1 MKNKTIINRSLL
13 LLAVLMLSMGVFA
26 RVTVTGSVFEKATGE
41 PIIGASI
48 LEEGT
53 SNGTITDFDGNFVI
67 TVEDGAKL
75 QVSYMGFQTQT
86 LPAANGMRVNLE
98 EDNFTLQEVVAVG
111 YGSQK
116 KKEVTG
122 SVASVKAEDFN
133 AGVQSS
139 PVGLLQ
145 GKVAGLN
152 ISRTTADPT
161 NTGYNIQ
168 IRGFSTLG
176 QGTGS
181 TPLYIVDGV
190 PTDNIDNIS
199 PDEIAAMDVL
209 KDGSAAAIYGT
220 RGTNGVI
227 LITTKRGATAG
238 TDKIETQLE
247 YSGYVN
253 MSWINSNLGMAN
265 AEEFR
270 SLKDYTNGKTSGIDH
285 GYTTNWTKALSRD
298 VAITHNHNLAIT
310 GAHRNFSYRAS
321 VNLKDA
327 QGIAL
332 NNGRRDITAKLAADQ
347 KALNGWL
354 KLQYDVTYLHYRNDY
369 SDGDFYT
376 QAALLNPTYPIKD
389 ATSANGYYLVT
400 NSGQYNPVEYLNMKE
415 SYKDG
420 NYFRG
425 SLKATVDI
433 KSVEGL
439 KVNAFA
445 AFEEG
450 DNRSYGYTDPNLLSP
465 NAASAG
471 DWAYRN
477 TDNNFTQLYEA
488 TIDYANNWG
497 KHGLVAVAGFS
508 YQHFLYDGADISN
521 RGFVMSSIKY
531 YSIGEGQAD
540 KDNLNVKSYRNSYAL
555 AAAFARVNYNYAD
568 RYLLSASLRAEGSS
582 RFGAN
587 NKWGYFPAVSAGW
600 RIKGESFMSDAD
612 WCNEMKLR
620 AGFGVTGNNVGSSL
634 KSVALLSKTD
644 VITFA
649 GKDINTYSV
658 SQNVNPDL
666 KWERKFEYN
675 IGLDYGFFNNR
686 MYGSLEAYVR
696 NTKDLLWN
704 YEVPTPPY
712 QYTTLLANAGEML
725 SYGVE
730 LALTGVPIQQGDW
743 TWTSGLTL
751 AWNENKITKLSDP
764 SKGFNYSTSPQGSLY
779 GNKFNGSDSYT
790 QILEEGGIVGQ
801 FYGYKFLGF
810 NSEGKWV
817 YEDQYG
823 SPTTS
828 PTTADKKYLGS
839 AQPIITYG
847 WNNTVKWRDLD
858 LTIFLRGVL
867 GNKVLN
873 ATRFMYTPDGT
884 DPSTEYNFFVKDV
897 ASGRGPAVN
906 NGAVFADYEH
916 FSDYWLESGS
926 YLKCDNITVGYTFK
940 FPESNYIRS
949 LRIYATG
956 QNLFTITSYSGLDP
970 EINTSIIDYPGID
983 INNYYP
989 KTGSFLFGLNL
1000 NLL

>member
-1 MKNKTIINRSLL
+1 MMKHKHLSL
-13 LLAVLMLSMGVFA
+13 VLMAVALAFTSLAHAQIKG
-26 RVTVTGSVFEKATGE
+26 TVFEESTGY
-41 PIIGASI
+41 PVIGASI
-48 LEEGT
+48 LQVGT
-53 SNGTITDFDGNFVI
+53 TNGVITDFDGNFELNVPEGTEI
-67 TVEDGAKL
+67 
-75 QVSYMGFQTQT
+75 QISYMGFAPQT
-86 LPAANGMRVNLE
+86 LPAKDGMVVNLK
-98 EDNFTLQEVVAVG
+98 EDAIQIQEVVAVG

-122 SVASVKAEDFN
+122 SVASIKAEDFN

-152 ISRTTADPT
+152 ISRTTSDPT
-161 NTGYNIQ
+161 STGYNIQ

-181 TPLYIVDGV
+181 SPLYIVDGV

-227 LITTKRGATAG
+227 LITTKRGATQG
-238 TDKIETQLE
+238 GDKVETQVE

-253 MSWINSNLGMAN
+253 VAWINSSLGMAN

-270 SLKDYTNGKTSGIDH
+270 NLSNYTGGKLTSMDH
-285 GYTTNWTKALSRD
+285 GANTDWTAALSRKA
-298 VAITHNHNLAIT
+298 AITHNHNLAVS
-310 GAHRNFSYRAS
+310 GAHKNFSYRAS
-321 VNLKDA
+321 VNFKDA
-327 QGIAL
+327 QGIAK
-332 NNGRRDITAKLAADQ
+332 NNGRRDISAKLAADQ

-354 KLQYDVTYLHYRNDY
+354 KLQYDVAYMHYRNDY
-369 SDGDFYT
+369 SDGAFYT
-376 QAALLNPTYPIKD
+376 QAALLNPTYPIYNE
-389 ATSANGYYLVT
+389 TSPNGYEIIT

-415 SYKDG
+415 AYQEG

-433 KSVEGL
+433 KVVEGL

-450 DNRSYGYTDPNLLSP
+450 DNNSYGYTSPKLLSP

-477 TDNNFTQLYEA
+477 GDNAFKQLYEG
-488 TIDYANNWG
+488 TIDYVGSWG
-497 KHGLVAVAGFS
+497 KHSLVAVAGFS
-508 YQHFLYDGADISN
+508 YQRFLYDGQNISN
-521 RGFVMSSIKY
+521 RGFVMESTKY

-540 KDNLNVKSYRNSYAL
+540 KDNLTVSSYRNSYAL

-568 RYLLSASLRAEGSS
+568 KYLLSASLRAEGSS

-600 RIKGESFMSDAD
+600 RIKGEQFMSSAD
-612 WCNEMKLR
+612 WCNELKLR

-634 KSVALLSKTD
+634 RSVALLSKSD

-649 GKDINTYSV
+649 GKDINTYTV
-658 SQNVNPDL
+658 TQNVNPDL

-675 IGLDYGFFNNR
+675 LGLDFGFLDNR
-686 MYGSLEAYVR
+686 LTGSLEGYVR
-696 NTKDLLWN
+696 NTKDLLWY

-730 LALTGVPIQQGDW
+730 LALTGVPVKRGNW

-751 AWNENKITKLSDP
+751 AWNKNHITKLSDP

-801 FYGYKFLGF
+801 FYGYKFMGI
-810 NSEGKWV
+810 NSEGQWV

-823 SPTTS
+823 DPTTNPQTS
-828 PTTADKKYLGS
+828 DKKYLGS
-839 AQPIITYG
+839 AQPAVTYG
-847 WNNTVKWRDLD
+847 WNNTVKWKDLD
-858 LTIFLRGVL
+858 ITIFFRGVL

-884 DPSTEYNFFVKDV
+884 DPSTDYNFFVKDV
-897 ASGRGPAVN
+897 ASH
-906 NGAVFADYEH
+906 NGAGGGAVYADYQH
-916 FSDYWLESGS
+916 FSDYWLEDGS
-926 YLKCDNITVGYTFK
+926 YLKCDNITVGYTFR
-940 FPESNYIRS
+940 FPESKYVRS
-949 LRIYATG
+949 LRLYATG

-970 EINTSIIDYPGID
+970 EINTSCIDYPGID

-989 KTGSFLFGLNL
+989 KTGSFLFGVNL

>member
-1 MKNKTIINRSLL
+1 MMKHKHLSL
-13 LLAVLMLSMGVFA
+13 VLMAVAMAFS
-26 RVTVTGSVFEKATGE
+26 TVAHAQISGTVFEESTGY
-41 PIIGASI
+41 PVIGASI
-48 LEEGT
+48 LQVGT
-53 SNGTITDFDGNFVI
+53 TNGVITDFDGNFELNVPEGTQI
-67 TVEDGAKL
+67 
-75 QVSYMGFQTQT
+75 QVSYMGFAPQT
-86 LPAANGMRVNLE
+86 LPAKNGMVVNLK
-98 EDNFTLQEVVAVG
+98 EDAIQIQEVVAVG

-122 SVASVKAEDFN
+122 SVVSLKAEDFN
-133 AGVQSS
+133 TGMQAG
-139 PVGLLQ
+139 PAGMLQ

-152 ISRTTADPT
+152 ISRTTSDPT
-161 NTGYNIQ
+161 STSYNIQ

-181 TPLYIVDGV
+181 NPLYIVDGV

-227 LITTKRGATAG
+227 LITTKRGAQPGA
-238 TDKIETQLE
+238 DKVETQVE
-247 YSGYVN
+247 YAGYVN
-253 MSWINSNLGMAN
+253 VSWINSKLGMAN

-270 SLKDYTNGKTSGIDH
+270 NLSKYTDGKLNGIDH
-285 GYTTNWTKALSRD
+285 GETTDWTAALSRKA
-298 VAITHNHNLAIT
+298 AITHNHNLAIA

-321 VNLKDA
+321 VNFKDA
-327 QGIAL
+327 QGIAI
-332 NNGRRDITAKLAADQ
+332 NNGRRDISAKLAADQ

-354 KLQYDVTYLHYRNDY
+354 KLQYDIAYMHYRNDY
-369 SDGDFYT
+369 SDGAFYT
-376 QAALLNPTYPIKD
+376 QAALLNPTYPIYDKE
-389 ATSANGYYLVT
+389 SANGFYT
-400 NSGQYNPVEYLNMKE
+400 ISNSGQYNPIEYLNMKE
-415 SYKDG
+415 AYQEG

-425 SLKATVDI
+425 SLRAIVDI
-433 KSVEGL
+433 KAVEGL
-439 KVNAFA
+439 KVNMFA

-450 DNRSYGYTDPNLLSP
+450 DNNSYGYTSPKILSP

-477 TDNNFTQLYEA
+477 GDNQFKQLYEG
-488 TIDYANNWG
+488 TIEYANNFG
-497 KHGLVAVAGFS
+497 KHSLVAIAGFS
-508 YQHFLYDGADISN
+508 YQHFLYDGQNISN
-521 RGFVMSSIKY
+521 RGFVMESTKY

-540 KDNLNVKSYRNSYAL
+540 KDNLTVSSYRNSYAL
-555 AAAFARVNYNYAD
+555 AAAFARVNYNYAE
-568 RYLLSASLRAEGSS
+568 RYLLSVSLRAEGSS

-600 RIKGESFMSDAD
+600 RIKGEPFMSNAD

-634 KSVALLSKTD
+634 KSIALLSKSD

-649 GKDINTYSV
+649 GKEINTYTV
-658 SQNVNPDL
+658 TQNVNPDL

-675 IGLDYGFFNNR
+675 LGLDFGFLDSRLN
-686 MYGSLEAYVR
+686 GSLEGYVR
-696 NTKDLLWN
+696 NTKDLLWY

-730 LALTGVPIQQGDW
+730 LALNTVPVKRGNW
-743 TWTSGLTL
+743 TWTSSLTL
-751 AWNENKITKLSDP
+751 AWNKNRITKLSDP
-764 SKGFNYSTSPQGSLY
+764 DKGFNYSTSPQGSLY

-801 FYGYKFLGF
+801 FYGYKWLGF
-810 NSEGKWV
+810 DSEGTWV

-823 SPTTS
+823 SPTTA

-839 AQPIITYG
+839 AQPAVTYG
-847 WNNTVKWRDLD
+847 WNNVIRWKDLD
-858 LTIFLRGVL
+858 ITIFFRGVL

-884 DPSTEYNFFVKDV
+884 DPSTDYNFFVKDLV
-897 ASGRGPAVN
+897 GGKGVNGGPVY
-906 NGAVFADYEH
+906 ADYQH
-916 FSDYWLESGS
+916 FSDYWLEDGS
-926 YLKCDNITVGYTFK
+926 YLKLDNLTVGYTFK
-940 FPESNYIRS
+940 FPESKYVRS
-949 LRIYATG
+949 LRLYATG

-970 EINTSIIDYPGID
+970 EINTSCIDYPGID

-989 KTGSFLFGLNL
+989 KTASFLFGVNL

>member
-1 MKNKTIINRSLL
+1 MKNKTLSLSL
-13 LLAVLMLSMGVFA
+13 TALMLIFGMTLQA
-26 RVTVTGSVFEKATGE
+26 QITGTVFEESTGE
-41 PIIGASI
+41 PVIGASI
-48 LEEGT
+48 LQVGT
-53 SNGTITDFDGNFVI
+53 TNGTITDFDGNFELNVAEG
-67 TVEDGAKL
+67 TEL
-75 QVSYMGFQTQT
+75 QFSYMGFQTQT
-86 LPAANGMRVNLE
+86 LPAKNGMVVRLA
-98 EDNFTLQEVVAVG
+98 EDTHQLQEVVAVG

-122 SVASVKAEDFN
+122 SVASIKAEDFN
-133 AGVQSS
+133 AGVQSN

-152 ISRTTADPT
+152 ISRTTTDPT
-161 NTGYNIQ
+161 STGYNIQ

-181 TPLYIVDGV
+181 SPLYIVDGV

-199 PDEIAAMDVL
+199 PDEIASMDVL

-238 TDKIETQLE
+238 TDKVETQVE
-247 YSGYVN
+247 YSGYLNVA
-253 MSWINSNLGMAN
+253 WINSKLGMAT
-265 AEEFR
+265 ADEFR
-270 SLKDYTNGKTSGIDH
+270 SLSSYTGGKLAGLDH
-285 GYTTNWTKALSRD
+285 GASTDWTAALSRKA
-298 VAITHNHNLAIT
+298 AITHNHNLAIS

-321 VNLKDA
+321 INYKDA

-332 NNGRRDITAKLAADQ
+332 KNGRREISAKLAADQ

-354 KLQYDVTYLHYRNDY
+354 KLQYDFAYMHYRNDY
-369 SDGDFYT
+369 SDGNYYT
-376 QAALLNPTYPIKD
+376 QAALLNPTYPIYD
-389 ATSANGYYLVT
+389 STSPNGYFLVT
-400 NSGQYNPVEYLNMKE
+400 NSGQNNPVEYLNMKE
-415 SYKDG
+415 AYKDG

-425 SLKATVDI
+425 SVKATVDI

-445 AFEEG
+445 AIEEG
-450 DNRSYGYTDPNLLSP
+450 DNNEYGYTDPKLLSP

-477 TDNNFTQLYEA
+477 GDKAFKQLYEG
-488 TIDYANNWG
+488 TIDYANSWG

-508 YQHFLYDGADISN
+508 YQHFLYDGQNISN
-521 RGFVMSSIKY
+521 RGFVMSSTKY

-540 KDNLNVKSYRNSYAL
+540 KDNLTVSSYRNSYAL
-555 AAAFARVNYNYAD
+555 AAAFARINYNYAD
-568 RYLLSASLRAEGSS
+568 KYLLSASLRVEGSS

-600 RIKGESFMSDAD
+600 RIKGEPFMSDAN
-612 WCNEMKLR
+612 WCNELKLR

-634 KSVALLSKTD
+634 RSVALLSKSD

-675 IGLDYGFFNNR
+675 LGVDYAFLDNR
-686 MYGSLEAYVR
+686 LSGSLEGYVR
-696 NTKDLLWN
+696 QTKDLLWN

-712 QYTTLLANAGEML
+712 QYTTLLANAGQML

-730 LALTGVPIQQGDW
+730 LAVTGVPVKQGDW

-751 AWNENKITKLSDP
+751 AWNQNKITKLSDP
-764 SKGFNYSTSPQGSLY
+764 DKGFNYSTSYQGSLY

-790 QILEEGGIVGQ
+790 QVLEEGGIVGQ

-810 NSEGKWV
+810 DSSGKWV

-823 SPTTS
+823 SPTTN
-828 PTTADKKYLGS
+828 PTTADKKYIGS
-839 AQPIITYG
+839 AQPAVTYG
-847 WNNTVKWRDLD
+847 WNNTVKYKNLD
-858 LTIFLRGVL
+858 MTIFFRGVL

-884 DPSTEYNFFVKDV
+884 DPLTEYNFFVKDV
-897 ASGRGPAVN
+897 AGKGPYSSNAVY
-906 NGAVFADYEH
+906 ADYQH

-926 YLKCDNITVGYTFK
+926 YLKCDNITIGYTWHFK
-940 FPESNYIRS
+940 DNNYVRS
-949 LRIYATG
+949 LRLYGTG

-970 EINTSIIDYPGID
+970 EINTSCIDYPGID

-989 KTGSFLFGLNL
+989 KTGSFLFGVNL

>member
-1 MKNKTIINRSLL
+1 MMKHKHLSL
-13 LLAVLMLSMGVFA
+13 VLMALAMVFA
-26 RVTVTGSVFEKATGE
+26 TTAQAQIKGTVFEESTGE
-41 PIIGASI
+41 PVIGASI
-48 LEEGT
+48 LQVGT
-53 SNGTITDFDGNFVI
+53 TNGVITDFDGNFELNVPEG
-67 TVEDGAKL
+67 TEL
-75 QVSYMGFQTQT
+75 QFSYMGFQAQT
-86 LPAANGMRVNLE
+86 LPAKNGMVVRLK
-98 EDNFTLQEVVAVG
+98 EDAIQIQEVVAVG

-122 SVASVKAEDFN
+122 SVASLKAEDFN

-152 ISRTTADPT
+152 ISRTTSDPT
-161 NTGYNIQ
+161 STGYNIQ

-181 TPLYIVDGV
+181 APLYIVDGV

-199 PDEIAAMDVL
+199 PDEIASMDVL

-227 LITTKRGATAG
+227 LITTKRGATQG
-238 TDKIETQLE
+238 GDKIETQVE
-247 YSGYVN
+247 YSGYLNVA
-253 MSWINSNLGMAN
+253 WINSSLGMAN
-265 AEEFR
+265 AEQFR
-270 SLKDYTNGKTSGIDH
+270 ALSEYTNGKMKGNDH
-285 GYTTNWTKALSRD
+285 GATTDWTKALSRTA
-298 VAITHNHNLAIT
+298 AITHNHNLAVS

-321 VNLKDA
+321 VNYKDA
-327 QGIAL
+327 QGIAK
-332 NNGRRDITAKLAADQ
+332 NNGRREISAKLAADQ

-354 KLQYDVTYLHYRNDY
+354 KLQYDVAYMHYRNDY
-369 SDGDFYT
+369 SDGAFYT
-376 QAALLNPTYPIKD
+376 QAALLNPTYPIYDEK
-389 ATSANGYYLVT
+389 SENGYEIIT

-415 SYKDG
+415 AYQDG

-433 KSVEGL
+433 KAVEGL
-439 KVNAFA
+439 KINAFA

-450 DNRSYGYTDPNLLSP
+450 DNNSYGYTSPKLKSP

-477 TDNNFTQLYEA
+477 GDKAFKQLYEG
-488 TIDYANNWG
+488 TIDYAGSWG
-497 KHGLVAVAGFS
+497 KHSLVAVAGFS
-508 YQHFLYDGADISN
+508 YQHFLYDGQNISN
-521 RGFVMSSIKY
+521 RGFVMETTKY

-540 KDNLNVKSYRNSYAL
+540 KDNLNVSSYRNSYAL
-555 AAAFARVNYNYAD
+555 AAAFARVNYNFAEK
-568 RYLLSASLRAEGSS
+568 YLLSASLRVEGSS
-582 RFGAN
+582 RFGVN

-600 RIKGESFMSDAD
+600 RIKGEEFMRDKD
-612 WCNEMKLR
+612 WCNELKLR

-634 KSVALLSKTD
+634 KSIALLSKSD

-649 GKDINTYSV
+649 GKEINTYTV
-658 SQNVNPDL
+658 TQNVNPDL

-675 IGLDYGFFNNR
+675 LGLDYGFLENR
-686 MYGSLEAYVR
+686 LTGSLEGYVR
-696 NTKDLLWN
+696 NTKDLLWY

-730 LALTGVPIQQGDW
+730 LAVTGVPVKRGNW

-751 AWNENKITKLSDP
+751 AWNKNKITKLSDP
-764 SKGFNYSTSPQGSLY
+764 DKGFNYSTSPQGSLY

-801 FYGYKFLGF
+801 FYGYKWLGF
-810 NSEGKWV
+810 DSNGDWV

-823 SPTTS
+823 GPTTN
-828 PTTADKKYLGS
+828 PTTADKQYLGS
-839 AQPIITYG
+839 AQPAVTYG
-847 WNNTVKWRDLD
+847 WNNTVKWKDLD
-858 LTIFLRGVL
+858 ITIFFRGVL

-884 DPSTEYNFFVKDV
+884 DPLTDYNFFVKDV
-897 ASGRGPAVN
+897 ASHNGP
-906 NGAVFADYEH
+906 NGGPVFADYQH
-916 FSDYWLESGS
+916 FSDYWLEDGS

-940 FPESNYIRS
+940 FPESKYVRS

-970 EINTSIIDYPGID
+970 EINTSCIDYPGID

-989 KTGSFLFGLNL
+989 KTGSFLFGVNL

>member
-1 MKNKTIINRSLL
+1 MKNKTLSLSL
-13 LLAVLMLSMGVFA
+13 TALMLIFGMTLQA
-26 RVTVTGSVFEKATGE
+26 QITGTVFEESTGE
-41 PIIGASI
+41 PVIGASI
-48 LEEGT
+48 LQVGT
-53 SNGTITDFDGNFVI
+53 TNGTITDFDGNFELNVAEG
-67 TVEDGAKL
+67 TEL
-75 QVSYMGFQTQT
+75 QFSYMGFQTQT
-86 LPAANGMRVNLE
+86 LPAKNGMVVRLA
-98 EDNFTLQEVVAVG
+98 EDTHQLQEVVAVG

-122 SVASVKAEDFN
+122 SVASIKAEDFN
-133 AGVQSS
+133 AGVQSN

-152 ISRTTADPT
+152 ISRTTTDPT
-161 NTGYNIQ
+161 STGYNIQ

-181 TPLYIVDGV
+181 SPLYIVDGV

-199 PDEIAAMDVL
+199 PDEIASMDVL

-227 LITTKRGATAG
+227 LITTKRGAAAG
-238 TDKIETQLE
+238 GDKAETQLE

-253 MSWINSNLGMAN
+253 VAWINSSLGMAN
-265 AEEFR
+265 AEQFR
-270 SLKDYTNGKTSGIDH
+270 NLSAMTGGKIAGLDH
-285 GYTTNWTKALSRD
+285 GATTDWTAAISRKA
-298 VAITHNHNLAIT
+298 AITHNHNLAIS

-321 VNLKDA
+321 VNFKDA

-332 NNGRRDITAKLAADQ
+332 KNGRREIVAKLAADQ

-354 KLQYDVTYLHYRNDY
+354 KLQYDATYMHYRNDY
-369 SDGDFYT
+369 SDDAFYT
-376 QAALLNPTYPIKD
+376 QAALLNPTMPIYD
-389 ATSANGYYLVT
+389 ETSPNGYYQVT
-400 NSGQYNPVEYLNMKE
+400 NSGQNNPVEYMNYLNA
-415 SYKDG
+415 YKDG

-433 KSVEGL
+433 KTVPGL

-450 DNRSYGYTDPNLLSP
+450 DNRYYKYVDPLLSSP

-471 DWAYRN
+471 DWANRSM
-477 TDNNFTQLYEA
+477 DNNFTQLYEA
-488 TIDYANNWG
+488 TVDYAGQWG
-497 KHGLVAVAGFS
+497 GHTLTAVAGFS
-508 YQHFLYDGADISN
+508 YQHFMNDWENIAN
-521 RGFVMSSIKY
+521 RGFVMSSTMY
-531 YSIGEGQAD
+531 YRIGEGAAD
-540 KDNLNVKSYRNSYAL
+540 KSNLTVSSGRSSYAL
-555 AAAFARVNYNYAD
+555 AAAFARVNYNYKEK
-568 RYLLSASLRAEGSS
+568 YLVSASVRAEGSS

-587 NKWGYFPAVSAGW
+587 NKWGLFPAVSAGW
-600 RIKGESFMSDAD
+600 RIKGEDFMSDAD
-612 WCNEMKLR
+612 WCDDLKLR
-620 AGFGVTGNNVGSSL
+620 AGFGVTGNNVGESL
-634 KSVALLSKTD
+634 KSIALLSKSD

-649 GKDINTYSV
+649 GKDINTYTV
-658 SQNVNPDL
+658 TQNVNPDL

-675 IGLDYGFFNNR
+675 LGLDFAFLKNR
-686 MYGSLEAYVR
+686 LTGSLEGYVR
-696 NTKDLLWN
+696 NTKDLLWY

-712 QYTTLLANAGEML
+712 QYTTLLANAGEMI

-730 LALTGVPIQQGDW
+730 LAVTGIPVQTKDV

-751 AWNENKITKLSDP
+751 AWNQNKITKLSDP
-764 SKGFNYSTSPQGSLY
+764 DKGFNYSTSPQGNLY

-790 QILEEGGIVGQ
+790 QVLEEGGIVGQ
-801 FYGYKFLGF
+801 FYGYKFLGI

-817 YEDQYG
+817 YEDRFG
-823 SPTTS
+823 SPTAN
-828 PTTADKKYLGS
+828 PTASDKQYLGS
-839 AQPIITYG
+839 AQPILTYG
-847 WNNTVKWRDLD
+847 WNNTVKWKDLD
-858 LTIFLRGVL
+858 VTIFFRGVL

-884 DPSTEYNFFVKDV
+884 DVTTDYNFFVKDI
-897 ASGRGPAVN
+897 ASGNGAAVN
-906 NGAVFADYEH
+906 GGAVYADYQH

-940 FPESNYIRS
+940 FPESKYVRS
-949 LRIYATG
+949 LRLYATG

-970 EINTSIIDYPGID
+970 EINTSCIDYPGID

-989 KTGSFLFGLNL
+989 KTGSFLFGVNL

>member
-1 MKNKTIINRSLL
+1 MMKHKHLSLVL
-13 LLAVLMLSMGVFA
+13 TAVLMTFASMAQAQIKG
-26 RVTVTGSVFEKATGE
+26 TVYEESTGE
-41 PIIGASI
+41 PVIGASI
-48 LEEGT
+48 LQVGT
-53 SNGTITDFDGNFVI
+53 TNGVITDFDGNFELNVPEG
-67 TVEDGAKL
+67 TEL
-75 QVSYMGFQTQT
+75 QFSYMGFQPQT
-86 LPAANGMRVNLE
+86 LPAKNGMTVRLK
-98 EDNFTLQEVVAVG
+98 EDAIQIQEVVAVG

-152 ISRTTADPT
+152 ISRTTSDPT
-161 NTGYNIQ
+161 STSYNIQ

-199 PDEIAAMDVL
+199 PDEIASMDVL

-227 LITTKRGATAG
+227 LITTKRGATVG
-238 TDKIETQLE
+238 TEKVETQVE

-253 MSWINSNLGMAN
+253 VAWINSSLGMAT

-270 SLKDYTNGKTSGIDH
+270 NLSKYTGGKLDVMDH
-285 GYTTNWTKALSRD
+285 GATTDWTAALSRKA
-298 VAITHNHNLAIT
+298 AITHNHNLAVA

-321 VNLKDA
+321 VNFKDA
-327 QGIAL
+327 QGIAK
-332 NNGRRDITAKLAADQ
+332 NNGRREISAKLAADQ

-354 KLQYDVTYLHYRNDY
+354 KLQYDVAYMHYRNDY
-369 SDGDFYT
+369 SDGAFYT
-376 QAALLNPTYPIKD
+376 QAALLNPTYPIYD
-389 ATSANGYYLVT
+389 ETSPNGYEIIT

-415 SYKDG
+415 AYQEG

-433 KSVEGL
+433 KAVEGL

-450 DNRSYGYTDPNLLSP
+450 DNNSYGYTSPKLLSP

-477 TDNNFTQLYEA
+477 GDNQFKQLYEG
-488 TIDYANNWG
+488 TIDYANSWG

-508 YQHFLYDGADISN
+508 YQHFLYDGQNISN
-521 RGFVMSSIKY
+521 RGFVMESTKY

-540 KDNLNVKSYRNSYAL
+540 KDNLTVSSYRNSYAL
-555 AAAFARVNYNYAD
+555 AAAFARINYNYAD
-568 RYLLSASLRAEGSS
+568 RYLLSVSLRAEGSS

-600 RIKGESFMSDAD
+600 RIKGEPFMSGAD
-612 WCNEMKLR
+612 WCNELKLR

-649 GKDINTYSV
+649 GKQINTYSV
-658 SQNVNPDL
+658 TQNVNPDL

-675 IGLDYGFFNNR
+675 LGVDYGFLDNR
-686 MYGSLEAYVR
+686 LFGSLEGYVR
-696 NTKDLLWN
+696 NTKDLLW
-704 YEVPTPPY
+704 YYQVPTPPY
-712 QYTTLLANAGEML
+712 QYETLLANAGEML

-730 LALTGVPIQQGDW
+730 LAVTGVPVKRGNW

-751 AWNENKITKLSDP
+751 AWNQNKITKLSDP

-810 NSEGKWV
+810 DTEGNWV

-823 SPTTS
+823 GPTAN

-839 AQPIITYG
+839 AQPAVTYG
-847 WNNTVKWRDLD
+847 WNNVIKWKDLD
-858 LTIFLRGVL
+858 ITIFFRGVI

-884 DPSTEYNFFVKDV
+884 DPLTDYNFFVKDIKG
-897 ASGRGPAVN
+897 GRGL
-906 NGAVFADYEH
+906 NGGPVYADYQH
-916 FSDYWLESGS
+916 FSDYWLEDGS
-926 YLKCDNITVGYTFK
+926 YLKCDNITIGYTFK
-940 FPESNYIRS
+940 FPESKYVRS
-949 LRIYATG
+949 LRLYATG

-970 EINTSIIDYPGID
+970 EINTSCIDYPGID

-989 KTGSFLFGLNL
+989 KTGSFLFGVNL

>member
-1 MKNKTIINRSLL
+1 MKNKTLSLSL
-13 LLAVLMLSMGVFA
+13 TALMLIFGMTLQA
-26 RVTVTGSVFEKATGE
+26 QITGTVFEESTGE
-41 PIIGASI
+41 PVIGASI
-48 LEEGT
+48 LQVGT
-53 SNGTITDFDGNFVI
+53 TNGTITDFDGNFELNVAEG
-67 TVEDGAKL
+67 TEL
-75 QVSYMGFQTQT
+75 QFSYMGFQTQT
-86 LPAANGMRVNLE
+86 LPAKNGMVVRLA
-98 EDNFTLQEVVAVG
+98 EDTHQLQEVVAVG

-122 SVASVKAEDFN
+122 SVASIKAEDFN
-133 AGVQSS
+133 AGVQSN

-152 ISRTTADPT
+152 ISRTTTDPT
-161 NTGYNIQ
+161 STGYNIQ

-181 TPLYIVDGV
+181 SPLYIVDGV

-199 PDEIAAMDVL
+199 PDEIASMDVL

-238 TDKIETQLE
+238 TDKVETQVE
-247 YSGYVN
+247 YSGYLNVA
-253 MSWINSNLGMAN
+253 WINSKLGMAT
-265 AEEFR
+265 ADEFR
-270 SLKDYTNGKTSGIDH
+270 SLSSYTGGKLAGLDH
-285 GYTTNWTKALSRD
+285 GASTDWTAALSRKA
-298 VAITHNHNLAIT
+298 AITHNHNLAIS

-321 VNLKDA
+321 INYKDA

-332 NNGRRDITAKLAADQ
+332 KNGRREISAKLAADQ

-354 KLQYDVTYLHYRNDY
+354 KLQYDFAYMHYRNDY
-369 SDGDFYT
+369 SDGNYYT
-376 QAALLNPTYPIKD
+376 QAALLNPTYPIYD
-389 ATSANGYYLVT
+389 STSPNGYYLVT

-415 SYKDG
+415 AYKDG

-425 SLKATVDI
+425 SVKATVDI

-445 AFEEG
+445 AIEEG
-450 DNRSYGYTDPNLLSP
+450 DNNEYGYTDPKLLSP

-477 TDNNFTQLYEA
+477 GDKAFKQLYEG
-488 TIDYANNWG
+488 TIDYANSWG

-508 YQHFLYDGADISN
+508 YQHFLYDGQNISN
-521 RGFVMSSIKY
+521 RGFVMSSTKY

-540 KDNLNVKSYRNSYAL
+540 KDNLSVSSYRNSYAL
-555 AAAFARVNYNYAD
+555 AAAFARINYNYAD
-568 RYLLSASLRAEGSS
+568 KYLLSASLRVEGSS

-600 RIKGESFMSDAD
+600 RIKGEPFMSDAN
-612 WCNEMKLR
+612 WCNELKLR

-634 KSVALLSKTD
+634 RSVALLSKSD

-675 IGLDYGFFNNR
+675 LGVDYAFLDNR
-686 MYGSLEAYVR
+686 LSGSLEGYVR
-696 NTKDLLWN
+696 QTKDLLWN

-712 QYTTLLANAGEML
+712 QYTTLLANAGQML

-730 LALTGVPIQQGDW
+730 LAVTGVPVKQGDW

-751 AWNENKITKLSDP
+751 AWNQNKITKLSDP
-764 SKGFNYSTSPQGSLY
+764 DKGFNYSTSYQGSLY

-790 QILEEGGIVGQ
+790 QVLEEGGIVGQ

-810 NSEGKWV
+810 DSSGKWV

-823 SPTTS
+823 SPTTN
-828 PTTADKKYLGS
+828 PTTADKKYIGS
-839 AQPIITYG
+839 AQPAVTYG
-847 WNNTVKWRDLD
+847 WNNTVKYKNLD
-858 LTIFLRGVL
+858 MTIFFRGVL

-884 DPSTEYNFFVKDV
+884 DPLTEYNFFVKDV
-897 ASGRGPAVN
+897 SGNGPYSSNAVY
-906 NGAVFADYEH
+906 ADYQH

-926 YLKCDNITVGYTFK
+926 YLKCDNITIGYTWHFK
-940 FPESNYIRS
+940 DNNYVRS
-949 LRIYATG
+949 LRLYGTG

-970 EINTSIIDYPGID
+970 EINTSCIDYPGID

-989 KTGSFLFGLNL
+989 KTGSFLFGVNL

>member
-1 MKNKTIINRSLL
+1 MMKNKTLSLCL
-13 LLAVLMLSMGVFA
+13 MALALVFA
-26 RVTVTGSVFEKATGE
+26 TAVKAQISGTVLEAATGE
-41 PIIGASI
+41 PVIGAAI
-48 LEEGT
+48 LQVGT
-53 SNGTITDFDGNFVI
+53 TNGTVTDYDGNFSIKVP
-67 TVEDGAKL
+67 DGAQL
-75 QVSYMGFQTQT
+75 QVSYMGFETQT
-86 LPAANGMRVNLE
+86 VKAHNGMTVRLKE
-98 EDNFTLQEVVAVG
+98 SAHQLQEVVAIG

-161 NTGYNIQ
+161 STGYNIQ

-176 QGTGS
+176 QGTDS
-181 TPLYIVDGV
+181 APLYIVDGV

-199 PDEIAAMDVL
+199 PDEIASMDVL

-227 LITTKRGATAG
+227 LITTKRGAAAG
-238 TDKIETQLE
+238 GDKVETQLE
-247 YSGYVN
+247 YSGYMNV
-253 MSWINSNLGMAN
+253 SWINSSLGMAN
-265 AEEFR
+265 AEQFR
-270 SLKDYTNGKTSGIDH
+270 NLSAMTGGKLAGIDH
-285 GYTTNWTKALSRD
+285 GATTDWTAAISRKA
-298 VAITHNHNLAIT
+298 AITHNHNLAIS
-310 GAHRNFSYRAS
+310 GAHKNFTYRAS
-321 VNLKDA
+321 VNYKDA

-347 KALNGWL
+347 KMLNGWL
-354 KLQYDVTYLHYRNDY
+354 KLQYDATYMHYRNDY
-369 SDGDFYT
+369 SDGAFYT
-376 QAALLNPTYPIKD
+376 QAALLNPTMPIYD
-389 ATSANGYYLVT
+389 ETSPNGYYLVT
-400 NSGQYNPVEYLNMKE
+400 NSGQYNPVEYLNMKQ
-415 SYKDG
+415 SYQDG

-433 KSVEGL
+433 KAVPGL
-439 KVNAFA
+439 KINAFA
-445 AFEEG
+445 AFEEA
-450 DNRSYGYTDPNLLSP
+450 DNRSYGYTNPKLMSP

-477 TDNNFTQLYEA
+477 VDNNFKQLYEA

-497 KHGLVAVAGFS
+497 KHSFVAVGGFS
-508 YQHFLYDGADISN
+508 YQHFLYDGQNISN
-521 RGFVMSSIKY
+521 RGFVMPSTMY
-531 YSIGEGQAD
+531 YSIGEGAAD
-540 KDNLNVKSYRNSYAL
+540 KSNLTVGSYRNSYTL
-555 AAAFARVNYNYAD
+555 AAAFARVNYNYD
-568 RYLLSASLRAEGSS
+568 ERYLLSASIRAEGSS

-587 NKWGYFPAVSAGW
+587 NKWGWFPAVSVGW
-600 RIKGESFMSDAD
+600 RIKGEEFMSDAD
-612 WCNEMKLR
+612 WCNELKLR
-620 AGFGVTGNNVGSSL
+620 AGFGITGNNVGESL
-634 KSVALLSKTD
+634 KSVALLSKSD

-649 GKDINTYSV
+649 GKDINTYTV
-658 SQNVNPDL
+658 TQNVNPDL

-675 IGLDYGFFNNR
+675 LGLDYAFLNNR
-686 MYGSLEAYVR
+686 LFGSLEGYVR
-696 NTKDLLWN
+696 NTKDLLWY

-730 LALTGVPIQQGDW
+730 LAVTGIPVKTKDW

-751 AWNENKITKLSDP
+751 AWNKNKITKLSDP
-764 SKGFNYSTSPQGSLY
+764 DKGFNYSTSPQGNLY

-790 QILEEGGIVGQ
+790 QVLEEGGIVGQ
-801 FYGYKFLGF
+801 FYGYKFLGI
-810 NSEGKWV
+810 NSEGKWI
-817 YEDQYG
+817 YEDRFG
-823 SPTTS
+823 SPTAN
-828 PTTADKKYLGS
+828 PTTADKQYLGS
-839 AQPIITYG
+839 AQPVLTYG
-847 WNNTVKWRDLD
+847 WNNTIKWKDLD
-858 LTIFLRGVL
+858 ITIFFRGVI

-884 DPSTEYNFFVKDV
+884 DPSTDYNFFVKDIQ
-897 ASGRGPAVN
+897 SGNGAAVN
-906 NGAVFADYEH
+906 GGAVYADYQH
-916 FSDYWLESGS
+916 FSDYWLEDGS
-926 YLKCDNITVGYTFK
+926 YLKCDNLTVGYTFR
-940 FPESNYIRS
+940 FPESKYVRS

-970 EINTSIIDYPGID
+970 EINTSCIDYPGID

-989 KTGSFLFGLNL
+989 KTGSFLFGVNL

>member
-1 MKNKTIINRSLL
+1 MMKHKHLSL
-13 LLAVLMLSMGVFA
+13 VLMAVAMAFA
-26 RVTVTGSVFEKATGE
+26 TVAQAQIKGTVYEESTGE
-41 PIIGASI
+41 PVIGASI
-48 LEEGT
+48 LQVGT
-53 SNGTITDFDGNFVI
+53 TNGVITDFDGNFELNVPEG
-67 TVEDGAKL
+67 TEL
-75 QVSYMGFQTQT
+75 QFSYMGFQPQT
-86 LPAANGMRVNLE
+86 LPAKNGMVVKLK
-98 EDNFTLQEVVAVG
+98 EDAIQIQEVVAVG

-133 AGVQSS
+133 AGVQAS
-139 PVGLLQ
+139 PVGLLA

-152 ISRTTADPT
+152 ISRTTSDPT
-161 NTGYNIQ
+161 STGYNIQ

-181 TPLYIVDGV
+181 APLYIVDGV
-190 PTDNIDNIS
+190 PTDNIDNLS

-227 LITTKRGATAG
+227 LITTKRGAQPG
-238 TDKIETQLE
+238 NDKVETHVE
-247 YSGYVN
+247 YSGYLNVA
-253 MSWINSNLGMAN
+253 WICSSLGMAN

-270 SLKDYTNGKTSGIDH
+270 SLSEYTNGKMKGNDH
-285 GYTTNWTKALSRD
+285 GATTDWTAALSRT
-298 VAITHNHNLAIT
+298 AALTHNHNLAIS

-321 VNLKDA
+321 VNYKDA
-327 QGIAL
+327 QGIAK
-332 NNGRRDITAKLAADQ
+332 NNGRRDISAKLAADQ

-354 KLQYDVTYLHYRNDY
+354 KLQYDVAYMHYRNDY
-369 SDGDFYT
+369 SDGAFYT
-376 QAALLNPTYPIKD
+376 QAALLNPTYPIYD
-389 ATSANGYYLVT
+389 ETSPNGYEIIT

-415 SYKDG
+415 AYQEG

-433 KSVEGL
+433 KAVEGL

-450 DNRSYGYTDPNLLSP
+450 DNNSYGYTSPKLLSP

-477 TDNNFTQLYEA
+477 GDNSFKQLYEG
-488 TIDYANNWG
+488 TIDYAGSWG
-497 KHGLVAVAGFS
+497 KHSLVAVAGFS
-508 YQHFLYDGADISN
+508 YQHFLYDGQNISN
-521 RGFVMSSIKY
+521 RGFVMESTKY

-540 KDNLNVKSYRNSYAL
+540 KDNLTVSSYRNSYAL
-555 AAAFARVNYNYAD
+555 AAAFARVNYNFAD
-568 RYLLSASLRAEGSS
+568 KYLLSASLRAEGSS

-600 RIKGESFMSDAD
+600 RIKGEPFMSGAD
-612 WCNEMKLR
+612 WCNELKLR
-620 AGFGVTGNNVGSSL
+620 AGFGITGNNVGSSL
-634 KSVALLSKTD
+634 KSIALLSKSD

-649 GKDINTYSV
+649 GKDINTYTV
-658 SQNVNPDL
+658 TQNVNPDL

-675 IGLDYGFFNNR
+675 LGIDYGFLDNR
-686 MYGSLEAYVR
+686 LTGSLEGYVR
-696 NTKDLLWN
+696 NTKDLLWY

-730 LALTGVPIQQGDW
+730 LAVTGVPVKRGNW

-751 AWNENKITKLSDP
+751 AWNQNHITKLSDP

-801 FYGYKFLGF
+801 FYGYKWLGF
-810 NSEGKWV
+810 DSNGAWV
-817 YEDQYG
+817 YEDEYG
-823 SPTTS
+823 GPTTN
-828 PTTADKKYLGS
+828 PTTADKQYLGS
-839 AQPIITYG
+839 AQPAVTYG
-847 WNNTVKWRDLD
+847 WNNTVKWKDLD
-858 LTIFLRGVL
+858 ITIFFRGVI

-884 DPSTEYNFFVKDV
+884 DPLTDYNFFVKDV
-897 ASGRGPAVN
+897 ASHKGLNGGP
-906 NGAVFADYEH
+906 VFADYQH
-916 FSDYWLESGS
+916 FSDYWLEDGS
-926 YLKCDNITVGYTFK
+926 YLKCDNITIGYTFK
-940 FPESNYIRS
+940 FPESKYVSS
-949 LRIYATG
+949 LRIYGTG

-970 EINTSIIDYPGID
+970 EINTSCIDYPGID

-989 KTGSFLFGLNL
+989 KTASFLFGVNL